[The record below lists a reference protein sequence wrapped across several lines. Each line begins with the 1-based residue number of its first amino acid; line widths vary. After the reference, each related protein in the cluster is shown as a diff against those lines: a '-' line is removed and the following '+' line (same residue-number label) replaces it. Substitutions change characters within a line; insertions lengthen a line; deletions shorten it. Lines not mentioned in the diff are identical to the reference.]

1 MIARADEA
9 AAAVR
14 AKAPLP
20 ARVAVVLGSG
30 LGGFARSLERAVSIP
45 YASIPHFRTVSVP
58 GHRGDL
64 VAGTSQGTPV
74 FVFAGR
80 PHLYEG
86 YSADEVAFSVRLAAR
101 LGVRV
106 LVVSNS
112 SGIVNTNFKPGEL
125 MLITDHINLTGAN
138 PLTGLHD
145 PSLGDRFLD
154 MSDAYDTGLIEIAEK
169 AARKNGVAVRKGVY
183 LGLTGPSYETPA
195 EVRMARVLGA
205 DSVGM
210 STVLEVIAA
219 RQMKMRVLGI
229 SCLSN
234 YGTGIIKRKL
244 DHAEVLQAGQL
255 VDAALADLLTTVVAE
270 AAKQVEASK

>member
-9 AAAVR
+9 AAAIR
-14 AKAPLP
+14 AKTPLP

-30 LGGFARSLERAVSIP
+30 LGGFARGIERPVTIP
-45 YASIPHFRTVSVP
+45 YTAIPHFRTVSVP

-64 VAGTSQGTPV
+64 VAGLCQGTPV

-86 YSADEVAFSVRLAAR
+86 YSAEEVAFPVRLAAR
-101 LGVRV
+101 LGARV

-112 SGIVNTNFKPGEL
+112 SGIVNTSFKPGEL
-125 MLITDHINLTGAN
+125 MLLTDHINLTGVN

-169 AARKNGVAVRKGVY
+169 AARKNGVAIRRGVY
-183 LGLTGPSYETPA
+183 LGLAGPSYETPA
-195 EVRMARVLGA
+195 EVKMARVLGA

-219 RQMKMRVLGI
+219 RQMKLRVLGI

-234 YGTGIIKRKL
+234 FGAGLTKRKL
-244 DHAEVLQAGQL
+244 DHSEVIQAGQL
-255 VDAALADLLTTVVAE
+255 VDAALTDLLTTVVAE
-270 AAKQVEASK
+270 AAKQIEASK

>member
-9 AAAVR
+9 AAAIR
-14 AKAPLP
+14 AKTPLP

-30 LGGFARSLERAVSIP
+30 LGGFARGIERPVTIP
-45 YASIPHFRTVSVP
+45 YTAIPHFRTVSVP

-64 VAGTSQGTPV
+64 VAGTCQGTPV

-86 YSADEVAFSVRLAAR
+86 YSAEEVAFPVRLAAR
-101 LGVRV
+101 LGARV
-106 LVVSNS
+106 LIVSNS
-112 SGIVNTNFKPGEL
+112 SGIVNTSFKPGEL
-125 MLITDHINLTGAN
+125 MLLTDHINLTGVN

-169 AARKNGVAVRKGVY
+169 AARKNGVAIRKGVY
-183 LGLTGPSYETPA
+183 LGLAGPSYETPA
-195 EVRMARVLGA
+195 EVKMARVLGA

-234 YGTGIIKRKL
+234 FGAGITKRKL
-244 DHAEVLQAGQL
+244 DHSEVIQAGQL
-255 VDAALADLLTTVVAE
+255 VDAALTDLLATVVAE
-270 AAKQVEASK
+270 AAKPIEASR

>member
-9 AAAVR
+9 AAAIR
-14 AKAPLP
+14 AKTPLP

-30 LGGFARSLERAVSIP
+30 LGGFARGIERPVTIP
-45 YASIPHFRTVSVP
+45 YTAIPHFRTVSVP

-64 VAGTSQGTPV
+64 VAGTCQGTPV

-86 YSADEVAFSVRLAAR
+86 YSAEEVAFPVRLAAR
-101 LGVRV
+101 LGARV
-106 LVVSNS
+106 LIVSNS
-112 SGIVNTNFKPGEL
+112 SGIVNTSFKPGEL
-125 MLITDHINLTGAN
+125 MILTDHINLTGVN

-169 AARKNGVAVRKGVY
+169 AARKNGVAIRRGVY
-183 LGLTGPSYETPA
+183 LGLAGPSYETPA
-195 EVRMARVLGA
+195 EVKMARVLGA

-219 RQMKMRVLGI
+219 RQMKLRVLGI

-234 YGTGIIKRKL
+234 FGAGITKRKL
-244 DHAEVLQAGQL
+244 DHSEVIQAGQL
-255 VDAALADLLTTVVAE
+255 VDAALTDLLATVVAE
-270 AAKQVEASK
+270 AAKPIEASK